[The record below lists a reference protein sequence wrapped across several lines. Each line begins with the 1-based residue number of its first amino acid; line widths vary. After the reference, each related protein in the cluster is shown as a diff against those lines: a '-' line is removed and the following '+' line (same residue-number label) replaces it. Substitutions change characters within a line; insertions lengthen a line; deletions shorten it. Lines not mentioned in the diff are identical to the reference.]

1 MPKHRFFSANNMRNN
16 RLFLIFT
23 GVLLSSF
30 AYSSET
36 VSVSGMVV
44 DSDGKP
50 VKKAE
55 IELLN
60 TKKKKITMDDYL
72 ALSHVHISNRRLG
85 LGHIDMALYRLGVN
99 RRIALRAQHFLVA
112 PFVIEHS
119 DLALTSTQNFLSS
132 NNPVSYTHLTLPTT
146 PYV

>member
-60 TKKKKITMDDYL
+60 TKKKKIT
-72 ALSHVHISNRRLG
+72 
-85 LGHIDMALYRLGVN
+85 
-99 RRIALRAQHFLVA
+99 IALLR
-112 PFVIEHS
+112 I
-119 DLALTSTQNFLSS
+119 
-132 NNPVSYTHLTLPTT
+132 
-146 PYV
+146 